1 MKQRLLL
8 ILALAVLATATAGA
22 VTAPAGPLGSG
33 TGDVNIDLPEGQDLP
48 DVGGALPACA
58 NTADDD
64 GDGAV
69 DLADP
74 GCSGPTDGDEYN
86 APPAPPGGGT
96 TTTPGDTTTTTP
108 APTPSEPGVVPVEPG
123 GGGTGGG
130 GGGTGGGGGGGGNGG
145 AGGGGNGGNGNGGT
159 DGDDDPREQIE
170 KPDIR
175 NPDGTPTNSNPG
187 LSIAEFGPAPVGIS
201 NYIIRDY
208 EIPPFLLPIF
218 NACGTQY
225 GIPWNVLASIS
236 KIESA
241 FGTNMGPSSAGAIGP
256 MQFLPSTWKAYGV
269 DANGDGVKDPYNFVD
284 SICGAA
290 RYLNA
295 SGGET
300 DLARAIFAYNH
311 AQWYVDEVLLIA
323 RQYGKLPEGLIGSLT
338 GLTEGAHFPVAA
350 DARYADDIA
359 EREILERSNPT
370 PENYEN
376 AAQALESSPSRDGI
390 NIYSKE
396 NAPVV
401 AVNDGTITEIGKSEK
416 LGNYMVLRDAWGN
429 EFTYA
434 QLGAIADAYPV
445 PQEQK
450 LSAEDFELTSSKEEE
465 APDQPASDPG
475 TATSESSAPESQP
488 EDSGPVNSED
498 LRPRLYA
505 YPERPHNV
513 DQANL
518 SGQLDEL
525 LNQRFPAYETFKDYF
540 GGVLKFDRDTMEMK
554 PLEEGSQVVAGTV
567 LGRIQK
573 TDEDL
578 APHLHFMITPAGKK
592 AEPIDPKPIL
602 DGWKL
607 LEATAI
613 YRARGENPF
622 VDGVDVS
629 SILLMSKT
637 ELERYVLDEP
647 RIEIYEC
654 GREDIQTHQIN
665 RRVLVTLGVLAAR
678 GFRLGIT
685 SLKCGHS
692 YFTTS
697 GSVSHHSSGNAVD
710 IAQVNGLPI
719 LGHQGA
725 GSITEAVIRELL
737 RMQEPYQCDQIISL
751 MEMGGPTFA
760 MSDHDDHIHCGFTPE
775 YNEAKTEQQFAAVL
789 DSDQWSLL
797 LDQIAQIDN
806 PKVQKGPSDYAIPTK
821 KRASDAHLGE

>member
-8 ILALAVLATATAGA
+8 ILALSVLAAATAGVVSA
-22 VTAPAGPLGSG
+22 TAGPLGSG
-33 TGDVNIDLPEGQDLP
+33 TGDVNVDLPGGADLP
-48 DVGGALPACA
+48 DVGGVLPACS

-69 DLADP
+69 DLGDP

-86 APPAPPGGGT
+86 PPPAPPGGSAPPDGGT
-96 TTTPGDTTTTTP
+96 TTTPGAP
-108 APTPSEPGVVPVEPG
+108 APAPPATTPVEPG

-130 GGGTGGGGGGGGNGG
+130 GGGTGGGGGGGNGG
-145 AGGGGNGGNGNGGT
+145 GGGGGNGGNGNGGT
-159 DGDDDPREQIE
+159 DGTDGGRDKIE
-170 KPDIR
+170 KPPIR

-236 KIESA
+236 KIESG
-241 FGTNMGPSSAGAIGP
+241 FGTNMGPSTAGAIGP

-295 SGGET
+295 SGGEE
-300 DLARAIFAYNH
+300 DLPRAIFAYNH

-370 PENYEN
+370 PENYED
-376 AAQALESSPSRDGI
+376 AAQSLESSPTRKGI
-390 NIYSKE
+390 NIYSKDD
-396 NAPVV
+396 APVV
-401 AVNDGTITEIGKSEK
+401 AVNDGTITEIGQSEE
-416 LGNYMVLRDAWGN
+416 LGNYIVLRDAWGN

-434 QLGAIADAYPV
+434 RLGAIADAYPV

-450 LSAEDFELTSSKEEE
+450 LSAEDFELTSSEDEEP
-465 APDQPASDPG
+465 PDEPASDPG

-488 EDSGPVNSED
+488 EEDTGPVNSED
-498 LRPRLYA
+498 IRPRLYA

-513 DQANL
+513 EEANL
-518 SGQLDEL
+518 TGQLDEL

-540 GGVLKFDRDTMEMK
+540 GGVLRFDRDTMEMK
-554 PLEEGSQVVAGTV
+554 PLDEGARVVAGTV

-573 TDEDL
+573 TDQTL
-578 APHLHFMITPAGKK
+578 APHVHFMITPAGKK
-592 AEPIDPKPIL
+592 SEPIDPKPIL

-622 VDGVDVS
+622 EDGVDVS

-692 YFTTS
+692 YLTTS

-719 LGHQGA
+719 LGHQGP

-760 MSDHDDHIHCGFTPE
+760 MGDHDDHIHCGFTPE
-775 YNEAKTEQQFAAVL
+775 YNPGEMDEEFAAVL

-806 PKVQKGPSDYAIPTK
+806 PRIQKGPSDYAIPTK
-821 KRASDAHLGE
+821 KRASEAHLGE